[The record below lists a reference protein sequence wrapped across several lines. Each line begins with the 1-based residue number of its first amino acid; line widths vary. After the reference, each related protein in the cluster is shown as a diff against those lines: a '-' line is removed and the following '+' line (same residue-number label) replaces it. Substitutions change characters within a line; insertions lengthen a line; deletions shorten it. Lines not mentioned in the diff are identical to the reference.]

1 MSHLHSADENFGS
14 IDIQIAKFK
23 EMGRIFE
30 DAGFEIKRKHIA
42 ASAGI
47 QQIDDDRFTACRPGL
62 LCYGYEVI
70 DLERTHQ
77 NQGKK
82 LTLKPALSLFST
94 IIKVQK
100 LEK

>member
-1 MSHLHSADENFGS
+1 MSHLHSADEDFGS

-23 EMGRIFE
+23 EMGCIFE

-62 LCYGYEVI
+62 LCY
-70 DLERTHQ
+70 
-77 NQGKK
+77 
-82 LTLKPALSLFST
+82 
-94 IIKVQK
+94 
-100 LEK
+100 

>member
-47 QQIDDDRFTACRPGL
+47 QQIDDRFTACRPGL
-62 LCYGYEVI
+62 LCYGYEAI
-70 DLERTHQ
+70 DLGRIHQ

-82 LTLKPALSLFST
+82 LILKPALSLFST